1 MLGHLQVQCLL
12 PLANTP
18 MIEYTFDFL
27 ANAGVQD
34 IFVYCGAHTSLV
46 EEYIR
51 YARTHTKGVAG

>member
-1 MLGHLQVQCLL
+1 MQCLL

-18 MIEYTFDFL
+18 MIEYTFDLL

-34 IFVYCGAHTSLV
+34 IFVYCGAHTALV

-51 YARTHTKGVAG
+51 CVCPHTLNPRPEGSR